1 MKLIKPSFEII
12 EQEPG
17 IEGIYKIIEQAG
29 RTCYLSTDK
38 ITEDSAKKFIEMLN
52 VRHHLS
58 VYEHGTV
65 YLKID
70 FDYVDCSEKYDIL
83 ILPGIIDKYLNNKYS
98 KCIIKERDY
107 NTAYITTNYRV
118 IIENKWEDD
127 LQYICE
133 PTEYHEKRVTVKF
146 ICPISIS
153 REFNR
158 HRVNSVC
165 EQSTRYCN
173 YFKSKFNNEI
183 TFIIPLWARKDI
195 YHEGSIDVNDNIIFI
210 NGEKVKAY
218 NEDNLCLKNFL
229 YSLKECEL
237 TYMNMIEGGYKAQEA
252 REVLNL
258 CTATELIH
266 TAFINDWRHFFSL
279 RSVASAHP
287 QAQELAIP
295 LKEEFIKRGY
305 I

>member
-1 MKLIKPSFEII
+1 MKLIKPDFNII

-29 RTCYLSTDK
+29 RTCYKSEDK
-38 ITEDSAKKFIEMLN
+38 ITEDSAKKFVEMLN
-52 VRHHLS
+52 VKHHLS

-65 YLKID
+65 YLKLTPSEIHIYHKYRD
-70 FDYVDCSEKYDIL
+70 IPYTKVNVVNSNDRYPVPTYYV
-83 ILPGIIDKYLNNKYS
+83 
-98 KCIIKERDY
+98 
-107 NTAYITTNYRV
+107 TTNYRMLV
-118 IIENKWEDD
+118 ENNWLDD
-127 LQYICE
+127 LKYLCE

-195 YHEGSIDVNDNIIFI
+195 YHEGSIDVNNNIIFI

-229 YSLKECEL
+229 YSLKDCEL

-266 TAFINDWRHFFSL
+266 TAFISDWQHFFSL

>member
-1 MKLIKPSFEII
+1 MKLIKPDFNII

-38 ITEDSAKKFIEMLN
+38 ITEDSAKKFVEMIGTK
-52 VRHHLS
+52 HHLS

-70 FDYVDCSEKYDIL
+70 FDYVDFSEKYDIS
-83 ILPGIIDKYLNNKYS
+83 ILPDIIDKYLNNKYS
-98 KCIIKERDY
+98 KCIIKEGDCN

-118 IIENKWEDD
+118 IVENKWEDD

-133 PTEYHEKRVTVKF
+133 PTEYHEKRATVRF
-146 ICPISIS
+146 VLPIGIS
-153 REFNR
+153 REFCR
-158 HRVNSVC
+158 HRVMSFA

-173 YFKSKFNNEI
+173 FSMDKFNNEL
-183 TFIIPLWARKDI
+183 TFI
-195 YHEGSIDVNDNIIFI
+195 
-210 NGEKVKAY
+210 
-218 NEDNLCLKNFL
+218 EDNWCDEELLKQIEYWYINS
-229 YSLKECEL
+229 YLKP
-237 TYMNMIEGGYKAQEA
+237 QEK
-252 REVLNL
+252 RNILPL
-258 CTATELIH
+258 CTKTELVM
-266 TAFINDWRHFFSL
+266 TGFVSDWKHFFSL
-279 RSVASAHP
+279 RCDKSAHP

>member
-1 MKLIKPSFEII
+1 MKLIKPDFNII

-29 RTCYLSTDK
+29 RTCYKSEDK
-38 ITEDSAKKFIEMLN
+38 ITEDSAQKFVEMLN
-52 VRHHLS
+52 VKHHLS

-65 YLKID
+65 YLKLTPSEIHIYHKYRD
-70 FDYVDCSEKYDIL
+70 IPYTKVNVVNSNDRYPVPTYYV
-83 ILPGIIDKYLNNKYS
+83 
-98 KCIIKERDY
+98 
-107 NTAYITTNYRV
+107 TTNYRMLV
-118 IIENKWEDD
+118 ENNWLDD
-127 LQYICE
+127 LKYLCE

-195 YHEGSIDVNDNIIFI
+195 YHEGSIDVNNNIIFI

-229 YSLKECEL
+229 YSLKDCEL

-266 TAFINDWRHFFSL
+266 TAFISDWQHFFSL